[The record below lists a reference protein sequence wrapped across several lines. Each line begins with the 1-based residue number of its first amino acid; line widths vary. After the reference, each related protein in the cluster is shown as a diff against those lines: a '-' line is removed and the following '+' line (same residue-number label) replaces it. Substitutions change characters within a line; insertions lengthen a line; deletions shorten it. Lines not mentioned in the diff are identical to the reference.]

1 MQKLRY
7 VRIGAFYNC
16 TYNLDIRI
24 IIRLH
29 DFIRLEQTGTPK
41 ALGFKLGISTRTLYE
56 YIAFMKEELD
66 APIVYERQKQS
77 YKYSTYCRFCFDGK

>member
-1 MQKLRY
+1 MHY
-7 VRIGAFYNC
+7 VLSNTFYNC

-29 DFIRLEQTGTPK
+29 DFIQLEKTGNPK

-56 YIAFMKEELD
+56 NIAFMKQELN
-66 APIVYERQKQS
+66 APIVYERHKQS
-77 YKYSTYCRFCFDGK
+77 YKYISKYSLCFK